1 MLRQLVSYC
10 TPVSSSHVTP
20 CPPSQIGDQEN
31 AFAPLVSQYSTWS
44 ATWQLD
50 DATSLLA
57 GALSVH
63 RGVAALASARG
74 VTSRRGGRVPSERV
88 AVPRTDRAA
97 HQTEARA
104 GPSRAP
110 DPAITQPRT
119 RASHAPERAAHRHG
133 EAHRTEPRTRSRHA
147 PDRAMRALGTEGIAV
162 RNTL

>member
-1 MLRQLVSYC
+1 MSYC

-63 RGVAALASARG
+63 RGVCGCPRSL
-74 VTSRRGGRVPSERV
+74 VRGGSHHAV
-88 AVPRTDRAA
+88 A
-97 HQTEARA
+97 A
-104 GPSRAP
+104 GCRLNES
-110 DPAITQPRT
+110 QY
-119 RASHAPERAAHRHG
+119 HAP
-133 EAHRTEPRTRSRHA
+133 TEPRTRPRHA
-147 PDRAMRALGTEGIAV
+147 LDRAAHRTQP
-162 RNTL
+162 